1 MIDFKAEVLKIK
13 DQMIDDI
20 KMLCAIP
27 STQDDSTVAEFAPY
41 GAANRRA
48 LDAMLEIGRRDGF
61 EVQDVDG
68 HAGHIDIGTGDE
80 TFGILGH
87 LDVVPVNKV
96 GWDSDPFEVITKE
109 GKLYGRGVAD
119 DKGPL
124 MAGYYA
130 AKIINSLNIPTKMKT
145 RVIFGCNEE
154 LGSNCVK
161 YYFTKMPYP
170 KMGFTPDAAF
180 PVVYGEKAGCGFE
193 ITGHVEKGGLIYL
206 CAGSRPN
213 IVPETCEAV
222 IEGNYKQYTE
232 SYKKFLNTNNLTG
245 DIEEEGNHTKL
256 ILKGKSAHASTPEE
270 GINAVVYLCKYL
282 ATVVDNK
289 VIDFVLEYLDD
300 CHGKKLGIDHTGLMG
315 PLTLNLGVISYYKEE
330 VKIVLDLRCPHD
342 MDFDAMVTKFK
353 HACANYEFRETHDL
367 GKALY
372 IDPNSKLITNLHE
385 AYVSVTGDTVNKPQA
400 IGGGTYAKSMP
411 NCVAFGAEFLGED
424 NLIHGNNEN
433 IKIDSLLKA
442 TEIYCHA
449 LYNLI
454 KAD

>member
-1 MIDFKAEVLKIK
+1 MWFWNHRT
-13 DQMIDDI
+13 
-20 KMLCAIP
+20 C
-27 STQDDSTVAEFAPY
+27 
-41 GAANRRA
+41 
-48 LDAMLEIGRRDGF
+48 
-61 EVQDVDG
+61 
-68 HAGHIDIGTGDE
+68 
-80 TFGILGH
+80 
-87 LDVVPVNKV
+87 
-96 GWDSDPFEVITKE
+96 W
-109 GKLYGRGVAD
+109 
-119 DKGPL
+119 
-124 MAGYYA
+124 
-130 AKIINSLNIPTKMKT
+130 
-145 RVIFGCNEE
+145 
-154 LGSNCVK
+154 
-161 YYFTKMPYP
+161 
-170 KMGFTPDAAF
+170 
-180 PVVYGEKAGCGFE
+180 
-193 ITGHVEKGGLIYL
+193 KGGLIYL

-289 VIDFVLEYLDD
+289 VVDFVLEYLDD